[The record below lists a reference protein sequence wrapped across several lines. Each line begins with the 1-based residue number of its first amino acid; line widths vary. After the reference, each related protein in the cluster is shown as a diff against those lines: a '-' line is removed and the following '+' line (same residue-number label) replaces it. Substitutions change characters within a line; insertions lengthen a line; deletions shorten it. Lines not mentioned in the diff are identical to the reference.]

1 MRDRNP
7 FQYFFFFALLS
18 LLSSCQVG
26 EKESKPDVGHIKAD
40 VRIRRF
46 DQALFALDTAN
57 IAPGLAR
64 LEEEYG
70 EFADLFFTRIVPA
83 KNPRIALE
91 GPEAYLRG
99 FLTHPEVRQ
108 LYAACQQQYG
118 DFTAMENEFNQAFRY
133 LKYYFPALPTPDITT
148 YVSEYTVGSFIYGEQ
163 SLAVGL
169 DFFLGASY
177 PYQKYNPE
185 NPNFS
190 AYLTRTFT
198 REHLVLKT
206 LIPLVEDLNGNAPG
220 DRLLDFIL
228 HTGKQLYVLDKLLP
242 DLADSTLLEMSAEQT
257 DWLTDNE
264 RDIWA
269 FFLSEDYLYSS
280 DWQKIRKYV
289 EYSPNSPGMPAEAPG
304 RTGSWLG
311 WQIINSYMAK
321 HPETS
326 LPELL
331 RLKDSQALLNQSGYK
346 PPRQ

>member
-1 MRDRNP
+1 MRDRNL
-7 FQYFFFFALLS
+7 FQYLFIFALLS
-18 LLSSCQVG
+18 LLISCQVR
-26 EKESKPDVGHIKAD
+26 EKESKPDVDHIEVE

-57 IAPGLAR
+57 IAPGLTG

-83 KNPRIALE
+83 KNPKIAPE

-108 LYAACQQQYG
+108 LYATCQAQYG
-118 DFTAMENEFNQAFRY
+118 DFVAIENEFSQAFRY
-133 LKYYFPALPTPDITT
+133 LKYYFPSLPTPDITT
-148 YVSEYTVGSFIYGEQ
+148 YISEYTVGSFIYGEQ
-163 SLAVGL
+163 SLAIGL
-169 DFFLGASY
+169 DFFLGAAY

-198 REHLVLKT
+198 RGHMVLKT

-220 DRLLDFIL
+220 NRLLDYIL
-228 HTGKQLYVLDKLLP
+228 HTGKQLYMLDKLMP

-257 DWLTDNE
+257 DWLADNE

-269 FFLSEDYLYSS
+269 FFFPRITCIPATGKKSENMWSTAPTPLACLPKRPDAPEAGWAGKLSIVIWPSIP
-280 DWQKIRKYV
+280 K
-289 EYSPNSPGMPAEAPG
+289 PAFRNCFA
-304 RTGSWLG
+304 
-311 WQIINSYMAK
+311 
-321 HPETS
+321 
-326 LPELL
+326 
-331 RLKDSQALLNQSGYK
+331 
-346 PPRQ
+346 

>member
-1 MRDRNP
+1 MRHSKL
-7 FQYFFFFALLS
+7 FQYQFLFVCLS
-18 LLSSCQVG
+18 LLFSCHVR
-26 EKESKPDVGHIKAD
+26 EREPKPDVSDIKVD

-57 IAPGLAR
+57 IGPGLAR
-64 LEEEYG
+64 LEEDYG
-70 EFADLFFTRIVPA
+70 EFANLFFTRIVPA
-83 KNPRIALE
+83 QNPRIAVE

-99 FLTHPEVRQ
+99 FLTHPEVRK
-108 LYAACQQQYG
+108 LYAACQEQYG
-118 DFTAMENEFNQAFRY
+118 NFAEMEDEFNQAFCY
-133 LKYYFPALPTPDITT
+133 LKFYFPSLPTPDITT

-169 DFFLGASY
+169 DFFLGAEY
-177 PYQKYNPE
+177 PYQKFNPE

-198 REHLVLKT
+198 REHMVLKA
-206 LIPLVEDLNGNAPG
+206 LIPLVEDLNGQVPG

-242 DLADSTLLEMSAEQT
+242 DLADSTLLEMTAEQAE
-257 DWLTDNE
+257 WLSDNE

-280 DWQKIRKYV
+280 EWQKIRKYV

-311 WQIINSYMAK
+311 WQIIKSFMAK
-321 HPETS
+321 HPKTS
-326 LPELL
+326 LQDLL
-331 RLKDSQALLNQSGYK
+331 LLKDSQALLNQSGYK
-346 PPRQ
+346 PPRR